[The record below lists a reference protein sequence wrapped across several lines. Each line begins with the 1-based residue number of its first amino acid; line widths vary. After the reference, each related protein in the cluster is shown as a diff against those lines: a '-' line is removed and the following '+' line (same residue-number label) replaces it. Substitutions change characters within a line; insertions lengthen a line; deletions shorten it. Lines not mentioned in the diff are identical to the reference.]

1 MNICFLLGSGISN
14 PAELPSVQDI
24 TTQVLSPKDYFRD
37 SDEVYRKITSENQ
50 RSPILV
56 KMQMPEMERIEQLLR
71 WLKAQAE
78 LRYARDP
85 ARSVNYE
92 DLAYLA
98 AQLRDDLGDEY
109 ENPALGPLIC
119 CAMNTLP
126 GLCSHG
132 GEECTKLGHLAE
144 ETVNYIDDVVAE
156 MLCKPPAREDHLQL
170 FLDAVNDERF
180 DELNLFTLNHDTLLE
195 RFLRKNGVDVVD
207 GFEHEDSLG
216 IRRWNPGLFD
226 CWRTHT
232 TRPVVRFFKLHG
244 SINWRWF
251 RPWEAQNSEPP
262 LNPWREEYVGIRSN
276 SSLAQAKDGQG
287 RKHEE
292 VMRARFLTGTFN
304 KMLDYLNHVFL
315 ELQYRFH
322 RALADTDRFVVCGYG
337 FGDKGIN
344 HRISDWMVLS
354 PESARRKMV
363 LIDPRS
369 LEQVQE
375 SSRGA
380 IGDKLPT
387 LKAEGRFKYFELPL
401 GSPDLTW
408 ETIAAALLV
417 R

>member
-37 SDEVYRKITSENQ
+37 SDEIYRKIASENQ

-56 KMQMPEMERIEQLLR
+56 KMQMPEMERIEQFLR

-78 LRYARDP
+78 LRYARDS

-98 AQLRDDLGDEY
+98 AQIRDDLSDEY

-119 CAMNTLP
+119 CALNTLP
-126 GLCSHG
+126 GLCAHA

-144 ETVNYIDDVVAE
+144 ESVNFIDDVVAE
-156 MLCKPPAREDHLQL
+156 MLCKPPARKDHLQL

-180 DELNLFTLNHDTLLE
+180 DEVNLFTLNHDTLLE
-195 RFLRKNGVDVVD
+195 RFLQKNGVDVVD
-207 GFEHEDSLG
+207 GFDQEDSLG
-216 IRRWNPGLFD
+216 IRRWNPRLFD
-226 CWRTHT
+226 CCRTHT
-232 TRPVVRFFKLHG
+232 ARPTVRLYKLHG
-244 SINWRWF
+244 SINWRRF
-251 RPWEAQNSEPP
+251 RPREPHKAP
-262 LNPWREEYVGIRSN
+262 LNPWLEEYVGIRSN
-276 SSLAQAKDGQG
+276 ADLSQERDEQG
-287 RKHEE
+287 RTHEE
-292 VMRARFLTGTFN
+292 LMRARFLTGTFN
-304 KMLDYLNHVFL
+304 KMLNYLDDVFL
-315 ELQYRFH
+315 ELHYRFH
-322 RALADTDRFVVCGYG
+322 RTLDESDRLVVCGYG
-337 FGDKGIN
+337 LGDKGIN
-344 HRISDWMVLS
+344 KRIIDWMVLS

-369 LEQVQE
+369 FEQVQE

-380 IGDKLPT
+380 IGDKLSI
-387 LKAEGRFKYFELPL
+387 LNVEGRLDYFQLRV

-408 ETIAAALLV
+408 ETIATSLLA